1 MDKINQS
8 LQQFGFTETE
18 AKIYL
23 TGIKYSSISVSELVK
38 QTQINR
44 TTIYHALETLAQ
56 KGLCA
61 RKQIIGRPARNHDN
75 RGSVAGR
82 QEFTMTEP
90 TNIGNLLNEKIIE
103 LEKRKETLADIL
115 PLLTLAKQKTG
126 RMAVSHY
133 EGIDGIKLVVE
144 DALYCK
150 GGHWDIIAP
159 VKNFFSEFD
168 KTYANYFVETR
179 KQRRL
184 IARSLWEAALSPQN
198 LTPEV
203 LKERNPRIL
212 PKIMHGKFKSVICL
226 YDDKVLVISSLGE
239 LYAVLIQS
247 QEFFE
252 TMSAIFDG
260 LWEGAVQVK

>member
-8 LQQFGFTETE
+8 LQQFGLTSTE

-23 TGIKYSSISVSELVK
+23 TGIKYSSLSVSELVK

-61 RKQIIGRPARNHDN
+61 RKQIT
-75 RGSVAGR
+75 GR

-90 TNIGNLLNEKIIE
+90 TNIGNLINEKITE
-103 LEKRKETLADIL
+103 LEKRKDALADIL

-150 GGHWDIIAP
+150 SGHWDIIAP

-168 KTYANYFVETR
+168 KAYANYFVETR
-179 KQRRL
+179 KKRQL
-184 IARSLWEAALSPQN
+184 TARSLWEAVLSPQN

-212 PKIMHGKFKSVICL
+212 PEVMHGKFKSVICL

-247 QEFFE
+247 SEFLE
-252 TMSAIFDG
+252 TMRALFDG
-260 LWEGAVQVK
+260 LWEGSKPVKQVPGKTS